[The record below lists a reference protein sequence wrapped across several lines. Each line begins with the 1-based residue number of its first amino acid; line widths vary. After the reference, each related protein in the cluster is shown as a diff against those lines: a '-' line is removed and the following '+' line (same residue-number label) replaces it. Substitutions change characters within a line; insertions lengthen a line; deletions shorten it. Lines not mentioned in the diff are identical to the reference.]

1 MKTAFNNNILTVYL
15 EGRIDI
21 SNAADTE
28 KELFAELDTHPDCT
42 PVLDAA
48 KLEFISSAG
57 LRILMKL
64 RKRIKT
70 DLRILNT
77 SPEVYDI
84 FEVTGFT
91 ELFEI
96 EKRFR
101 ELSVD
106 GCEVLGTGF
115 FGTVYRVNDET
126 IVKVYHSPDS
136 LPMIRNE
143 QRLAK
148 RAFVKGV
155 PTAISYDIV
164 KVGEC
169 YGSVFELLRAE
180 TFNDI
185 LIRQPERFDEIL
197 RLYIGFLKTVHST
210 EMDAGTLPMARDTF
224 LGYLDV
230 IREYLTQAQYD
241 RLKALLSALPDDLHT
256 VHGDF
261 QMKNVMLVDE
271 EPMLI
276 DMDTLSTG
284 QPVFDLQALY
294 VTYVLFGKDDPDNLP
309 GFLGIPQEWG
319 ERIWSAILAEYFPEC
334 SGAALE
340 AVNNKIILAA
350 SIRFLFLLASTDLK
364 HGDLGSRRIKRA
376 QQMISVLLDQVDSF
390 LF

>member
-91 ELFEI
+91 ELFKI

-136 LPMIRNE
+136 R
-143 QRLAK
+143 
-148 RAFVKGV
+148 
-155 PTAISYDIV
+155 Y
-164 KVGEC
+164 
-169 YGSVFELLRAE
+169 
-180 TFNDI
+180 
-185 LIRQPERFDEIL
+185 LIFR
-197 RLYIGFLKTVHST
+197 HC
-210 EMDAGTLPMARDTF
+210 M
-224 LGYLDV
+224 
-230 IREYLTQAQYD
+230 
-241 RLKALLSALPDDLHT
+241 
-256 VHGDF
+256 
-261 QMKNVMLVDE
+261 
-271 EPMLI
+271 
-276 DMDTLSTG
+276 
-284 QPVFDLQALY
+284 
-294 VTYVLFGKDDPDNLP
+294 
-309 GFLGIPQEWG
+309 
-319 ERIWSAILAEYFPEC
+319 
-334 SGAALE
+334 
-340 AVNNKIILAA
+340 
-350 SIRFLFLLASTDLK
+350 
-364 HGDLGSRRIKRA
+364 
-376 QQMISVLLDQVDSF
+376 
-390 LF
+390 